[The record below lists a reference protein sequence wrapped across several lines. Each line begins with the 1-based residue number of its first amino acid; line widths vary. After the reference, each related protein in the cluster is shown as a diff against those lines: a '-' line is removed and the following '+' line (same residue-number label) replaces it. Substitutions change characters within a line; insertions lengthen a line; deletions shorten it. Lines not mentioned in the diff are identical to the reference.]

1 MKQIKEYV
9 ACAHKQHFV
18 KMCFFFFLQQS
29 NQNISKQIFKNN
41 IIKSGINV
49 LVSDRTTI
57 C

>member
-1 MKQIKEYV
+1 MKQIKEYL

-18 KMCFFFFLQQS
+18 KMCFFFLQQS
-29 NQNISKQIFKNN
+29 NKNISKQIFKNN